1 MAKKQTKKLKDM
13 DIKDLKPLAIPFLSV
28 FSLVILSIVSF
39 NILNGRISTKKAELK
54 KSESEEETLLE
65 KRRILSEFDSL
76 VSSSTLSS
84 IDLAFPEENPAL
96 MMLSQIKSLSSSF
109 GLTLVELNVGKAT
122 DFENDTKKVSINLSI
137 DGPLEGVIS
146 FVKTLETLAPINT
159 VNNVEFINSGDLTR
173 ADISLLL
180 YYSKHPTKLPPIAE
194 AIKGLSVDETDLLFE
209 INSLTSP
216 TFGILIPQE
225 PVARQDPFQ

>member
-1 MAKKQTKKLKDM
+1 MPKKQTKKLKDM
-13 DIKDLKPLAIPFLSV
+13 DIKDLKPLMLPLLSV

-39 NILNGRISTKKAELK
+39 NILNSRISAKKTELDTSK
-54 KSESEEETLLE
+54 SEEETLIE
-65 KRRILSEFDSL
+65 KRKVLSEFDSL

-84 IDLAFPEENPAL
+84 IDLAFPGENPAL
-96 MMLSQIKSLSSSF
+96 MMLSQINNLSSSF
-109 GLTLVELNVGKAT
+109 GLTVVELNVGKET

-137 DGPLEGVIS
+137 DGPLEGVIN
-146 FVKTLETLAPINT
+146 FVKTLGTLSP
-159 VNNVEFINSGDLTR
+159 VNVVDNVEFINSGDLTR
-173 ADISLLL
+173 ADIFLLL
-180 YYSKHPTKLPPIAE
+180 YFSEHPTKLPPITE
-194 AIKGLSVDETDLLFE
+194 AIKGLSVEETDLLFE